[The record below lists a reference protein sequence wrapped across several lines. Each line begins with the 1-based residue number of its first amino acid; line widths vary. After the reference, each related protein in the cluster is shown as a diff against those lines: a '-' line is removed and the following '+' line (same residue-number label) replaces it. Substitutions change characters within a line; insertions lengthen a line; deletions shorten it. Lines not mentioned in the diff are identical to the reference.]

1 MIIFLIL
8 ILGIILRVINL
19 NQSLW
24 LDEAISALAARDFSY
39 QGIIFDFLRIDN
51 HPPVF
56 YLLLKAWGQIFG
68 FTDINLRF
76 LPVILGVLLIYA
88 VFRIV
93 SAISGNSKTAVI
105 SALLTATSPLL
116 IYFSQELRMYILI
129 TLLCSI
135 QTYVY
140 LQLIKKN
147 RLFYWG
153 LFSALGCLIFFSDYI
168 TVFFLPV
175 FLVYPLVV
183 KNFRLLRNTMLSFL
197 PLLVLFIFWYP
208 YFDAQLLKNKELV
221 SIFPGWG
228 SVVGGATFKNLIVA
242 WMKFILGRISF
253 EPKILYYGLTA
264 VFSLPVIYSL
274 YRSISEFKKNLLIW
288 LWFLFP
294 VIAGFLFSF
303 LIPVFN
309 YFRFI
314 YVLPAMIILVSLGL
328 QNISRKPR
336 YLLTGLL
343 IAGSIAG
350 LLIYYLDP
358 SQQRENWRQA
368 VGFLEQ
374 NAGKEEIAVFEFF
387 EPFAP
392 YKWYST
398 GKTDAVGATNS
409 YLADKNKTYEKLGK
423 ALKDKTGVYHFEY
436 LRDLTDPQKFV
447 EQKIADEGFRKGQV
461 YNNFYNIGQITYWSR

>member
-228 SVVGGATFKNLIVA
+228 FRV
-242 WMKFILGRISF
+242 
-253 EPKILYYGLTA
+253 
-264 VFSLPVIYSL
+264 LPCFVIGYSL
-274 YRSISEFKKNLLIW
+274 LVISYRLSGRK
-288 LWFLFP
+288 
-294 VIAGFLFSF
+294 
-303 LIPVFN
+303 
-309 YFRFI
+309 R
-314 YVLPAMIILVSLGL
+314 LVMV
-328 QNISRKPR
+328 Q
-336 YLLTGLL
+336 
-343 IAGSIAG
+343 
-350 LLIYYLDP
+350 
-358 SQQRENWRQA
+358 
-368 VGFLEQ
+368 
-374 NAGKEEIAVFEFF
+374 
-387 EPFAP
+387 
-392 YKWYST
+392 
-398 GKTDAVGATNS
+398 
-409 YLADKNKTYEKLGK
+409 
-423 ALKDKTGVYHFEY
+423 
-436 LRDLTDPQKFV
+436 
-447 EQKIADEGFRKGQV
+447 
-461 YNNFYNIGQITYWSR
+461 